1 MAKYLYEIKKKI
13 INDLV
18 NGKTITQVSREYG
31 ININTIV
38 NWKNQYESFGIRGI
52 RKSKNKTIY
61 ASEFKIAVIKYKN
74 ENNLGFLE
82 TAKHFNI
89 KNASTIALWE
99 NKYYKHGVAGISK
112 LIGNAGDIDS
122 MPSNKNKSI
131 ETEDKTKEQLAHE
144 LELAKAEI
152 AYFKKVE
159 SSNSFKTKEKVKS
172 ILELEQNYPNLKT
185 SNWLEIANIKKS
197 TFYEWKQ
204 KLRQNIHN
212 NDKYGEITLKIE
224 EIFYDNDRDFGHKRI
239 HSQLKF
245 LGYKISRK
253 KVLQIMKENGWISIY
268 NACRRRK
275 YSSYKGNVGTIANN
289 VIKRDFKAYK
299 PFSKIFGDLTEL
311 KIGEQKLYLQIYKDT
326 FNNQIVG
333 YSYGTRPTVEMTN
346 KALDSF
352 IDKIIPGETIIH
364 TDQGIHYQHGTFVE
378 KLKKAGAIQSM
389 SRKGNCLDNSPAE
402 NFFSILKREMFYN
415 RKYKNIDQVIEK
427 LNWYIHWYNNRR
439 ISLKLSGLTPVQY
452 TGQAT
457 A

>member
-152 AYFKKVE
+152 AY
-159 SSNSFKTKEKVKS
+159 
-172 ILELEQNYPNLKT
+172 LK
-185 SNWLEIANIKKS
+185 
-197 TFYEWKQ
+197 
-204 KLRQNIHN
+204 KLRA
-212 NDKYGEITLKIE
+212 L
-224 EIFYDNDRDFGHKRI
+224 I
-239 HSQLKF
+239 HSKP
-245 LGYKISRK
+245 KRK
-253 KVLQIMKENGWISIY
+253 
-268 NACRRRK
+268 
-275 YSSYKGNVGTIANN
+275 
-289 VIKRDFKAYK
+289 
-299 PFSKIFGDLTEL
+299 
-311 KIGEQKLYLQIYKDT
+311 
-326 FNNQIVG
+326 
-333 YSYGTRPTVEMTN
+333 
-346 KALDSF
+346 
-352 IDKIIPGETIIH
+352 
-364 TDQGIHYQHGTFVE
+364 
-378 KLKKAGAIQSM
+378 
-389 SRKGNCLDNSPAE
+389 
-402 NFFSILKREMFYN
+402 
-415 RKYKNIDQVIEK
+415 
-427 LNWYIHWYNNRR
+427 
-439 ISLKLSGLTPVQY
+439 
-452 TGQAT
+452 
-457 A
+457 